1 MTITSDSCEKGWI
14 NMSFQIFIIR
24 ALMGLGMAVVLT
36 RLFRDHHDPVYI
48 IGLATI
54 LVGLAYAME
63 YLRKRKKR

>member
-1 MTITSDSCEKGWI
+1 
-14 NMSFQIFIIR
+14 MSFQTFIIR
-24 ALMGLGMAVVLT
+24 AVMGLGMAVVLT
-36 RLFRDHHDPVYI
+36 RMFRGHSDPVYV